1 MKLINVILIIFT
13 VSCQSVQSASKPL
26 PEYQPILEYVERV
39 GQSEALN
46 KLSAQC
52 PRQDLASNADLLGR
66 SPDNSCLS
74 DSDKTWLWV
83 ILRILDQNNSH
94 SAAIESLVNIKQVLD
109 LYKADLHAE
118 FPKVAPSLKD
128 LPKLYGRDQFW
139 DRVTVGREKTRH
151 RNRLNDAD
159 SFTFGS
165 LVQMEKYKI
174 YAQNQRILEKLVN
187 SHGWPTWSE
196 YGKKVSHTAWL
207 ITQHSDHN
215 VAFQKKALG
224 LMKPLAQ
231 NGETSKSDYA
241 YLYDRVLTNTEG
253 KTLYGTQLVCVNGK
267 YQPRNVIDPEG
278 LAERRKE
285 YELGPIEENLQTTLE
300 LSGGRCGR

>member
-13 VSCQSVQSASKPL
+13 VSSQPVRSNSETL
-26 PEYQPILEYVERV
+26 PEYQPILEYVEKV

-46 KLSAQC
+46 LLSGQC
-52 PRQDLASNADLLGR
+52 PRQDLGSNADLLGR
-66 SPDNSCLS
+66 SPDDSCLY

-83 ILRILDQNNSH
+83 VLRTFGQNS
-94 SAAIESLVNIKQVLD
+94 SRPAAIESLVNINEVFN
-109 LYKADLHAE
+109 LYKADFHAE
-118 FPKVAPSLKD
+118 FPSVDPSLKD
-128 LPKLYGRDQFW
+128 LPKLHGRDQFW
-139 DRVTVGREKTRH
+139 DRVAVGREKTKH

-159 SFTFGS
+159 LFTFGN

-174 YAQNQRILEKLVN
+174 YVQNQRILEKLV
-187 SHGWPTWSE
+187 SIHGWPKWSV
-196 YGKKVSHTAWL
+196 YGKKVSLTAWL

-215 VAFQKKALG
+215 VAFQKKALS

-231 NGETSKSDYA
+231 SGETSKSDYA

-285 YELGPIEENLQTTLE
+285 YELGPIEEYLQSTLE
-300 LSGGRCGR
+300 FSGGRCG